1 MPHSLGKLTKTL
13 VLTLLCC
20 TAITVHAKDY
30 DVVILNGR
38 VIDPETR
45 LDAVMNVGVKDGTI
59 TIITKDKISGKETI
73 NAKGHVVSPGFIDT
87 HSHNVGFAFGQRLHL
102 RDGVTTPMSLEG
114 GVYPVGK
121 WYDSM
126 EGKSMTNYGATVG
139 FMGTRESIL
148 NPKYVSKD
156 GYTARDLILGQQS
169 HITSKWSIDVATD
182 EQIDEILEAYEKS
195 LREGALGVGAT
206 AGYMPTGLTTR
217 EIEGAMKLVA
227 EYGGVMGLHGR
238 YSSQV
243 PPQSGLLGTSEALAA
258 VAAHRGALI
267 VQHMTAQCLNLSG
280 ACQEMIDEA
289 YSKGHQVIAEVYAY
303 TFGSTVAAAP
313 YLQGGK
319 YQRNMGRDFG
329 DIVDLTTMKPQTK
342 ESFEKLVK
350 ETPNAPITFE
360 NATKEDLYKALA
372 HPTSIIASDAFVY
385 MDKKSGELMEDFDT
399 PFDSVNGHPRG
410 AGTRGRILRLVRED
424 NLMPLNLAIA
434 KMTYMPA
441 KFLQDNGID
450 QMAKKG
456 RMQVGMD
463 ADITIFDP
471 ETVKDNSTP
480 QYGARPTTGIPYVL
494 VNGTIIV
501 KDSKVLKGVY
511 PGQPIRKAVL
521 N

>member
-1 MPHSLGKLTKTL
+1 MVNVKNRIAATL
-13 VLTLLCC
+13 VAFCSAVLVPPAL
-20 TAITVHAKDY
+20 AQDY
-30 DVVILNGR
+30 DLVILNGR

-45 LDAVMNVGVKDGTI
+45 LDAAMNVGVKDGTI

-102 RDGVTTPMSLEG
+102 RDGITTPMTLEG

-121 WYDSM
+121 WYESM

-156 GYTARDLILGQQS
+156 GYTARDLIS
-169 HITSKWSIDVATD
+169 DKNITAKWSTEVASD
-182 EQIDEILEAYEKS
+182 EQIGEIIAAYETGLK
-195 LREGALGVGAT
+195 EGALGVGAT

-217 EIEGAMKLVA
+217 EIEKAMKLVA
-227 EYGGVMGLHGR
+227 EYGGVMSLHGR

-258 VAAHRGALI
+258 LAAHGGALI
-267 VQHMTAQCLNLSG
+267 VDHMTAQCLGLS
-280 ACQEMIDEA
+280 ADCQKMIDAA
-289 YSKGHQVIAEVYAY
+289 YSKGHQVIGEVYAY
-303 TFGSTVAAAP
+303 TYGSTIAAAP
-313 YLQGGK
+313 YLQGDK
-319 YQRNMGRDFG
+319 YHKNMDRDFH

-350 ETPNAPITFE
+350 ETPTAPITFE
-360 NATKEDLYKALA
+360 NATKKDLYKALA

-385 MDKKSGELMEDFDT
+385 LGKKDGLLKEAFDT

-410 AGTRGRILRLVRED
+410 AGTRGRILRLVREE

-494 VNGTIIV
+494 VNGTVVV

-511 PGQPIRKAVL
+511 PGQPIRRPVV